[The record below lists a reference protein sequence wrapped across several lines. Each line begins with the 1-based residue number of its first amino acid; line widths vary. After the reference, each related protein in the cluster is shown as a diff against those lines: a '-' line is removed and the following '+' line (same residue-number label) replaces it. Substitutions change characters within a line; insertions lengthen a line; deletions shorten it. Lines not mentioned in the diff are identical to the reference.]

1 MTQSMDDK
9 GLKAQVE
16 NRLADLFSDEEGS
29 LETMEEGRS
38 MDDHPFKELKVLL
51 LSIEWEIT
59 DDAMDSLIR
68 EIKGRETAY
77 HDDRIILTFLQL
89 LGSVAKY
96 IKVNK
101 SKAHPKATRVIS
113 LVYTA
118 LEKVA
123 LSEGMAQAEK
133 EKILLDEVAR
143 FKRLKE
149 EVKVRK
155 EEMKARVPSKMTG
168 VSDRQEH
175 EAVVTPPEETPVAPE
190 PEKERV
196 QPDLGRVPPHEAF
209 AHALEEIK
217 EVIRAEF
224 KALRAEIRLWRES
237 G

>member
-89 LGSVAKY
+89 LGSAAKY

-143 FKRLKE
+143 FKRLRE

-155 EEMKARVPSKMTG
+155 EEIKAQVSSKTRG
-168 VSDRQEH
+168 VSVRQER
-175 EAVVTPPEETPVAPE
+175 EAVVTPPEETPAASE
-190 PEKERV
+190 PEKIRV
-196 QPDLGRVPPHEAF
+196 QPDLGRIPPHEAF